1 MKTTL
6 IALGALMITGG
17 AYAQSEI
24 GMNGVSLRLGVAF
37 PLDNTLS
44 GVNDT
49 FTSLALEFQQPS
61 SLAKG
66 TDGYFAIDYFSK
78 NLGTFGKGSA
88 IPITYN
94 IRFNQKGTAYR
105 QSYAFVGLGIAIID
119 LIGPS
124 QTVVAARG
132 GFGMNVSDHTFV
144 EAAGTFTASTNTSG
158 SFNTI
163 GLYVGYRF

>member
-6 IALGALMITGG
+6 VALGALLITGG

-24 GMNGVSLRLGVAF
+24 GMGGVSLRLGIAF

-44 GVNDT
+44 GVNDN
-49 FTSLALEFQQPS
+49 FTSLGLEFQNPT

-66 TDGYFAIDYFSK
+66 TDSYLAVDYFSK
-78 NLGTFGKGSA
+78 NLGTFGKGSV

-94 IRFNQKGTAYR
+94 VRFYQKGSAAR
-105 QSYAFVGLGIAIID
+105 QSYAFVGLGFAITD
-119 LIGPS
+119 LIGS
-124 QTVVAARG
+124 SETVFAARG

-144 EAAGTFTASTNTSG
+144 EAAGTFTPSTNNNG

-163 GLYVGYRF
+163 GLYFGYRF